1 MSHGEIKSND
11 DPILLQQTINHLR
24 SELDKY
30 KNKSDHTSSSL
41 LDELITEND
50 RLTIKYKE
58 LLHQNKKYEKRLQ
71 LFEQRI
77 RSLETQRKE
86 SLSTLER
93 LQCTELDLREAN
105 KQLSDVLV
113 SIGNDRHLETTK
125 IIERLEMKV
134 NSYLQQYTPPENKFT
149 LAESELIKLRLD
161 METAQNMNA
170 KQSDLIG
177 ILEEYIQQLTED
189 VHTYNELTEYLIRKI
204 NDLSSDSNNE

>member
-11 DPILLQQTINHLR
+11 DPILLQQTINYLR

-134 NSYLQQYTPPENKFT
+134 NSYLHQYTPPENKFT